1 MNESLIILLFLSSSL
16 VILIGYLAHLQ
27 RGVTQIPQLI
37 PSPDFISINSL
48 NLKLPKISVIIPAY
62 NETDNIQDC
71 VTSVL
76 GSTDLS
82 VDNLE
87 VWVVDDQSTD
97 DTLTILKT
105 LQQNLGDLRLK
116 LLPGL
121 PRPEKTV
128 WAGKNWACTQAAERC
143 DGEFLLFIDADVRL
157 KLGAIETVIQAA
169 ESEQIDLLN
178 CIPALV
184 CGSLAEW
191 LVQPLIFI
199 NLLISLNSEAVKNP
213 KTKTA
218 FAAGPFML
226 FRRSAYEQVGGHQ
239 AVASLVAEDV
249 ALARLIKCNGLRLQH
264 ALGRDLASLR
274 MYSSGQALWEG
285 WTKNLY
291 SGAQKSLWLMLFLAL
306 VMLSIYSI
314 PWLGFVIVLGKS
326 LLIGWKMLDGLAI
339 CLALSA
345 ILLQYKLRSL
355 ISQALYSPPKYWW
368 LHSLGGLLVAV
379 IAIASVIKT
388 ETGWGWTWRGRS
400 LKPLKKSIQ

>member
-1 MNESLIILLFLSSSL
+1 MMNDTLILLLFLSFSL
-16 VILIGYLAHLQ
+16 AILTGYLAHFQ
-27 RGVTQIPQLI
+27 RAVTQIAQLS
-37 PSPDFISINSL
+37 PSPYLISKDFVNL
-48 NLKLPKISVIIPAY
+48 NCPKISVIIPAY
-62 NETDNIQDC
+62 NEADNIQDC

-76 GSTDLS
+76 DSTDLS
-82 VDNLE
+82 ANNLE
-87 VWVVDDQSTD
+87 VWIVDDCSTD

-105 LQQNLGDLRLK
+105 LQQNLGDSRLK

-121 PRPEKTV
+121 PRPKTKM
-128 WAGKNWACTQAAERC
+128 WIGKNWACAQAAERC
-143 DGEFLLFIDADVRL
+143 NAEFLLFIDADVRL
-157 KLGAIETVIQAA
+157 KFGAIEAVIQAA
-169 ESEQIDLLN
+169 ASERIDLLN

-184 CGSLAEW
+184 CGSLFEW

-199 NLLISLNSEAVKNP
+199 NLLISLNSAAVKNP

-239 AVASLVAEDV
+239 AVASHVAEDV
-249 ALARLIKCNGLRLQH
+249 ALARLIKHNGLSLQY

-274 MYSSGQALWEG
+274 MYSSGKALWEG

-314 PWLGFVIVLGKS
+314 PWLGLVIVLGKS
-326 LLIGWKMLDGLAI
+326 LLIGWKTLDWLAL
-339 CLALSA
+339 CLASIA
-345 ILLQYKLRSL
+345 IILQYKLRSL
-355 ISQALYSPPKYWW
+355 TTQALDTPPKYWW
-368 LHSLGGLLVAV
+368 LQGLGGLLVAI
-379 IAIASVIKT
+379 IAVASVIKT

-400 LKPLKKSIQ
+400 LSSTQET